1 MTARLR
7 SRQRLRTRAEFD
19 RAFRRGVRLEG
30 RLFVLIA
37 VPNGTAVNRL
47 GLAVN
52 RRVGG
57 AVVRNRVKRRLRESF
72 RRRGAPGPV
81 GFDLVLV
88 ARAEMARSTQSEV
101 DIELRERLHKLE
113 RSARR
118 AGSSAAPSP

>member
-7 SRQRLRTRAEFD
+7 PRQRLRARAEFD

-30 RLFVLIA
+30 RLFLLIA
-37 VPNGTAVNRL
+37 VPNGTTEDRV

-57 AVVRNRVKRRLRESF
+57 AVVRNRVRRRLRESF
-72 RRRGAPGPV
+72 RHRGPSGRG

-88 ARAEMARSTQSEV
+88 ARAELACCTQSEV
-101 DIELRERLHKLE
+101 DVELRERLLRLE
-113 RSARR
+113 RAARR
-118 AGSSAAPSP
+118 SGAAASSSP